1 MSWSDTAQVIYN
13 SAIAGNSS
21 NAGLPAALAEFL
33 VGQAG
38 NETGQGTSNFFV
50 NNNNCF
56 GYECDSSSSWQD
68 GCSTANAD
76 NGVTVGNY
84 DTIDDSVQEL
94 VDYWYR
100 RAADGK
106 GGCPSD
112 LTQITSVSQYARILK
127 GAGYYTSAESS
138 YAANIQAAI
147 NSAGNFFP
155 KH

>member
-1 MSWSDTAQVIYN
+1 MSWSDTAATIY
-13 SAIAGNSS
+13 AAAAAGNSV
-21 NAGLPAALAEFL
+21 NAGLPAAMCNFL

-38 NETGQGTSNFFV
+38 NETGNGTSDFFL

-56 GYECDSSSSWQD
+56 GYECDSSSIWQD

-84 DTIDDSVQEL
+84 DTINNSVQEL

-112 LTQITSVSQYARILK
+112 LSQITSADQYARILK
-127 GAGYYTSAESS
+127 GAGYYTSAESN
-138 YAANIQAAI
+138 YAANIQSSLAA
-147 NSAGNFFP
+147 AGNFFRT
-155 KH
+155 H

>member
-1 MSWSDTAQVIYN
+1 MAWSDIAAQIYA
-13 SAIAGNSS
+13 SAQAGNSV
-21 NAGLPAALAEFL
+21 NPGLPANMCNFL

-38 NETGQGTSNFFV
+38 TETGNGTSNFFL

-68 GCSTANAD
+68 GCSSGDAD

-84 DTIDDSVQEL
+84 DTIDASVQEL

-112 LTQITSVSQYARILK
+112 LSQISDATQYANILSS
-127 GAGYYTSAESS
+127 AGYYTSSPTS
-138 YAANIQAAI
+138 YANNITQNLAA
-147 NSAGNFFP
+147 AGNFFR